1 MKHVD
6 VEALVEQAT
15 KIPVKMDRAAKL
27 KHWAGLVR
35 QYQGT
40 LGLYHLLEALSP
52 AQLKDA
58 RCDGDQTA
66 LGIAVRDPV
75 LREQGLTDTSVAG
88 VMGFME
94 ITQAD
99 LHEFSCNC
107 GGAISNKDQ
116 AARIE
121 KLAGGGGG
129 PVSRVVNG
137 ITRMMSR

>member
-6 VEALVEQAT
+6 VEAAVAEAT

-27 KHWAGLVR
+27 KHWANLVR
-35 QYQGT
+35 NHQGP
-40 LGLYHLLEALSP
+40 LGLYHLLEERSTYELNAILVST
-52 AQLKDA
+52 DN
-58 RCDGDQTA
+58 TA

-75 LREQGLTDTSVAG
+75 LREQGLQQATVGG

-94 ITQAD
+94 ISQQY

-107 GGAISNKDQ
+107 GGEISNREQ

-121 KLAGGGGG
+121 KLAGGGG